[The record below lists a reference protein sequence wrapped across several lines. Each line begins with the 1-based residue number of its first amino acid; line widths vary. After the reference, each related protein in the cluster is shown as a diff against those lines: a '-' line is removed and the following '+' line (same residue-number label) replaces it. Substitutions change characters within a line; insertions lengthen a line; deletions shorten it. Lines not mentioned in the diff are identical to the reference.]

1 MSSVNLKGFQE
12 MIKLLGRN
20 IIRFILLV
28 LVQVLII
35 NNIQFSGFVVPY
47 LYVLFILLMPF
58 ETPKWLLIV
67 SAFALGLSVDL
78 FTQTPGMHAAAC
90 VLMAFLRPF
99 ILEMSAPRDGYE
111 AGTFPRIHYY
121 GFQWFL
127 RYTVI
132 LVLAHHFILFYIE
145 VFRFSE
151 FFSTFLRVLLSS
163 LFSVILI
170 MLSQYFIY
178 RK

>member
-1 MSSVNLKGFQE
+1 
-12 MIKLLGRN
+12 MIKLLARN
-20 IIRFILLV
+20 IVRFILLV
-28 LVQVLII
+28 LAQVMII
-35 NNIQFSGFVVPY
+35 NNLQVNGYIVPY
-47 LYVLFILLMPF
+47 LYALFILLMPF
-58 ETPKWLLIV
+58 ETPKWLLII

-78 FTQTPGMHAAAC
+78 FTQTPGMHAAAA
-90 VLMAFLRPF
+90 VFMAFLRPY

-111 AGTFPRIHYY
+111 AGTFPRVYYY

-132 LVLAHHFILFYIE
+132 LVLAHHLILFYIE

-163 LFSVILI
+163 LITVILI

>member
-1 MSSVNLKGFQE
+1 
-12 MIKLLGRN
+12 MIKPLVRN
-20 IIRFILLV
+20 IIRFVVLV
-28 LVQVLII
+28 LIQVLLI
-35 NNIQFSGFVVPY
+35 NNIQISGYIVPY
-47 LYVLFILLMPF
+47 FYILFILLMPF
-58 ETPKWLLIV
+58 ETPKWLLLF
-67 SAFALGLSVDL
+67 SAFILGLTMDL
-78 FTQTPGMHAAAC
+78 FVQTPGMHAAAC
-90 VLMAFLRPF
+90 VFMAFVRPY
-99 ILEMSAPRDGYE
+99 ILGMSAPRDGYE
-111 AGTFPRIHYY
+111 AGTYPRLFYY

-132 LVLAHHFILFYIE
+132 LVLIHHFTLFYIE

>member
-1 MSSVNLKGFQE
+1 
-12 MIKLLGRN
+12 MIKLLTRN
-20 IIRFILLV
+20 MIRFIVLV
-28 LVQVLII
+28 LAQVLII
-35 NNIQFSGFVVPY
+35 NNIQVNGYIVPY
-47 LYVLFILLMPF
+47 FYVLFILLMPF
-58 ETPKWLLIV
+58 ETPKWLLIIA
-67 SAFALGLSVDL
+67 AFALGLSVDL
-78 FTQTPGMHAAAC
+78 FTQTPGMHAAAS
-90 VLMAFLRPF
+90 VFMAFLRPY

-111 AGTFPRIHYY
+111 AGTFPRVYYY

-132 LVLAHHFILFYIE
+132 LVLVHNFILFYIE

-163 LFSVILI
+163 LVTVILI